1 MVISREREIYQEAA
15 KCFELLTKSIRTFED
30 YLSSAAAQNA
40 PEYYQARN
48 FLKDGKLFFDATLS
62 EARRLLGPIP
72 AYAAPEYEQ
81 RRAQFL
87 EENKIV
93 ARAQD
98 YEELRQELKA
108 DENLKPF
115 LSDEEIDILLHTY
128 YETQKS
134 GKRKLS
140 NIKIRILAAKL
151 HSVLARALDLQ
162 REALKKHQP

>member
-1 MVISREREIYQEAA
+1 MVVSKEREIYQDAA
-15 KCFELLTKSIRTFED
+15 KCFDLLIKSIRTFED
-30 YLSSAAAQNA
+30 YLSSASAQNA

-48 FLKDGKLFFDATLS
+48 YLKDGKLFFEATLS

-87 EENKIV
+87 DETKIIT
-93 ARAQD
+93 RSED
-98 YEELRQELKA
+98 LEDLRQELKE
-108 DENLKPF
+108 DKNLERF
-115 LSDEEIDILLHTY
+115 LNDEEIDALLHTY
-128 YETQKS
+128 YEPQKL

-140 NIKIRILAAKL
+140 NIKIRILAVKL
-151 HSVLARALDLQ
+151 HSLLARALDLQ

>member
-1 MVISREREIYQEAA
+1 MVILKEREIYQEAA

-40 PEYYQARN
+40 PEYYQARHY
-48 FLKDGKLFFDATLS
+48 LKEGKHFFDATLS
-62 EARRLLGPIP
+62 EARRLLGPIS
-72 AYAAPEYEQ
+72 AYATPEYERQ
-81 RRAQFL
+81 RAEFL

-98 YEELRQELKA
+98 FEELRQELET
-108 DENLKPF
+108 DENLKAF

-128 YETQKS
+128 YETQKT
-134 GKRKLS
+134 GHRKLS

-151 HSVLARALDLQ
+151 HSLVARALDLQ